1 MVVYILRCGRV
12 GDVTVNALFA
22 SLLPGKA
29 RKGWLVGWTVAW
41 LVTYSMAKFSPFFG
55 SWSDIWVGGGTG
67 AHLKLAYLL
76 PDHSLQ
82 NSLLFF
88 SCLPPP

>member
-1 MVVYILRCGRV
+1 MVYVVVYILRCGRV

-55 SWSDIWVGGGTG
+55 SWSDILGGHRSSSQVGISI
-67 AHLKLAYLL
+67 ARPFIAK
-76 PDHSLQ
+76 
-82 NSLLFF
+82 
-88 SCLPPP
+88 